1 MIPALQKGTQRQ
13 IGGFMNSEDLRRN
26 LLDDVYAGAAA
37 GLGAMLLDE
46 ERIRKAD
53 DEELKDIAEKYGYRT
68 ERK

>member
-1 MIPALQKGTQRQ
+1 
-13 IGGFMNSEDLRRN
+13 MNSEDLRRN